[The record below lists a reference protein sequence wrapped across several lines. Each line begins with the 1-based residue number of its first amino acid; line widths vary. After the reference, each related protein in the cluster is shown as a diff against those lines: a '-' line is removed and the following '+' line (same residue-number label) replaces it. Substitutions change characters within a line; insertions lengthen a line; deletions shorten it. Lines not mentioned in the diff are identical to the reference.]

1 MSKTIAIIP
10 ARYQSSRFPGKP
22 LALIRNKPM
31 IQWVYEGVCGVK
43 KLDAVYI
50 ATDDER
56 IVDCVRGFGGVAIMT
71 SPKHESGSDRL
82 AECVDILKLDRDDI
96 VLNIQGDEPLINST
110 IVEEL
115 LLTMKD
121 NNSMGTLKELIIH
134 KEDIEN
140 ANIVKV
146 ITDQNNDAIYFSRSI
161 IPFLRNQS
169 EELKYY
175 RHLGLYAYKAGF
187 LKEFTSWPKS
197 FLEKTEG
204 LEQLRALEHGIKIRV
219 LETKSKTMG
228 VDIPE
233 QIRIIESMMEAKGVH
248 NGQ

>member
-1 MSKTIAIIP
+1 
-10 ARYQSSRFPGKP
+10 
-22 LALIRNKPM
+22 M

-121 NNSMGTLKELIIH
+121 KLE
-134 KEDIEN
+134 
-140 ANIVKV
+140 V
-146 ITDQNNDAIYFSRSI
+146 IFCISA
-161 IPFLRNQS
+161 
-169 EELKYY
+169 
-175 RHLGLYAYKAGF
+175 KA
-187 LKEFTSWPKS
+187 
-197 FLEKTEG
+197 
-204 LEQLRALEHGIKIRV
+204 LEQNKRRADFGITYDAD
-219 LETKSKTMG
+219 LPDPDPSYY
-228 VDIPE
+228 
-233 QIRIIESMMEAKGVH
+233 
-248 NGQ
+248 

>member
-22 LALIRNKPM
+22 LALIKNKPM
-31 IQWVYEGVCGVK
+31 IQWVFEGVCGVK
-43 KLDAVYI
+43 KLDAVYV
-50 ATDDER
+50 ATDDRR
-56 IVDCVRGFGGVAIMT
+56 IKDCVGGFGGEAIMT

-82 AECVDILKLDRDDI
+82 AECVDILELDNDDV
-96 VLNIQGDEPLINST
+96 VLNIQGDEPLINSI

-115 LLTMKD
+115 LSTMKD
-121 NNSMGTLKELIIH
+121 NNFMGTLKEVIIH

-140 ANIVKV
+140 PNIVKV
-146 ITDQNNDAIYFSRSI
+146 ITDLNNDAIYFSRSI

-197 FLEKTEG
+197 LLEKTEG

-219 LETKSKTMG
+219 AETKSKTMG

-233 QIRIIESMMEAKGVH
+233 QIRIVENMMESKGVH
-248 NGQ
+248 NG